1 MDTLMKRNGYSPIT
15 SIFDD
20 FPSRGLFDWLD
31 VAGIG
36 RNTNQSTLP
45 SVNILETGND
55 FKVEMAVPG
64 MKKEDFKVELDNN
77 TLSIEAEISTES
89 EHDYADSARY
99 ARKEF
104 SYQSFRRTFYLPNTV
119 ENEKIEA
126 TYQDGVLRLIIPKRE
141 EAKKKPVKTIQ
152 IS

>member
-1 MDTLMKRNGYSPIT
+1 MNTLMKRNGYSPVT
-15 SIFDD
+15 SLFDD

-31 VAGIG
+31 AAGIG
-36 RNTNQSTLP
+36 RNTSQTTLP
-45 SVNILETGND
+45 SVNILESGSD

-77 TLSIEAEISTES
+77 TLSIQAEISTEH
-89 EHDYADSARY
+89 EGDNEDSARY

>member
-1 MDTLMKRNGYSPIT
+1 MNTLMKRNGYSPVT

-31 VAGIG
+31 AAGIG
-36 RNTNQSTLP
+36 RDTRQNTLP
-45 SVNILETGND
+45 SVNIIETGND

-77 TLSIEAEISTES
+77 TLSIQAEISSES
-89 EHDYADSARY
+89 EDNFNEPARY

-126 TYQDGVLRLIIPKRE
+126 TYQDGILCLIIPKRE